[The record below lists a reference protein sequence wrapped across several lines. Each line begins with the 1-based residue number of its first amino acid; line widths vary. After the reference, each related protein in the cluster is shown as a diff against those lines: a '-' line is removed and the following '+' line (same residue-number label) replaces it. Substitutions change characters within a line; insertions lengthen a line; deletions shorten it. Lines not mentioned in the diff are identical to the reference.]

1 VCVENQLIGVI
12 IDFFIAGAETTSGS
26 IGFALLYLLHNP
38 DIQRQIQTELDQVC
52 GDSLPQL
59 AHRPRCDYNR
69 INRLHNNAPLR
80 NFLLLC
86 ITSLP
91 YTEAALMEAQRLS
104 NITPLAVAHKALR
117 DTQLGGYSIPR
128 VL

>member
-59 AHRPRCDYNR
+59 AHRPRCDYIIELN
-69 INRLHNNAPLR
+69 
-80 NFLLLC
+80 C
-86 ITSLP
+86 ITTHLYVIFFCTSVCLIP
-91 YTEAALMEAQRLS
+91 K
-104 NITPLAVAHKALR
+104 PL
-117 DTQLGGYSIPR
+117 
-128 VL
+128 